1 MSGVTTPEP
10 QVLHAVPGRLRVHLP
25 GWSGGGAHLIERR
38 LRRLPGVRRAE
49 ANPLTGNVLAVFDAR
64 AVSRESVLAALR
76 VADGEPPGPQAE
88 APSLPPAVEEEAGGG
103 VRRARIAVR
112 GLDRDPRLVRR
123 VLDRLRR
130 HLGVRRAQVSP
141 LTGRVLVEY
150 DGHETELT
158 DLLCEVAGVELAPL
172 PGEDRPAHPLDPGP
186 LYQSVTRT
194 VGTALGLGFLA
205 ARRLLGATARP
216 RGARAAATAAGF
228 LGLLRSF
235 PAVRNG
241 LRKLLGRD
249 LTDAAFSTASIVT
262 LTASGGYIGLV
273 LLGAEAAVLLREVL
287 ARRAAWRRYE
297 AHLGDAAHAEPGAVI
312 RLEPGER
319 SPFAARVV
327 EGAGTAIGADGL
339 PFPITPES
347 RVPAGALLSG
357 GPFVM
362 ELEGGPEFVPEPRP
376 APLAPSFYRRYVG
389 ALGPAALGY
398 AALTALLTRSPARA
412 FHALLLVNPRTAIIG
427 VEAANLNAASRV
439 LRAGVTVVGTRL
451 ERSLRLPDVLL
462 LDGPRVL
469 TDGLELAGVLPL
481 DEGVDVARVQAL
493 AGGVSVA
500 AGSPWGHVFPRAGLA
515 EAGGGSFNGMWAE
528 AVVDGVRYTLGPP
541 EDLPEGAE
549 AFQMHHQGGYLLLL
563 TLEGSLQPLGLLALR
578 PKLSPGAGELV
589 RTCQRLGVKVAI
601 LPGRAPAAAEV
612 VARRVGLRVVPSSDA
627 VAVIRERQ
635 TAGRLVAFL
644 SDSARAAPAFA
655 ACDLAIGL
663 APGHGGRFP
672 ARADLLAPDLGS
684 VAAILEAGQRR
695 QAAVRDGV
703 VLSALANVFG
713 GVWGLRTQ
721 PGVLRASLGVYV
733 SALAALADGTARL
746 AGGRRPGAALAS
758 LVDPRPER
766 WGRRS
771 VPGALRALRTTA
783 DGLSARE
790 AARRK
795 RQAPR
800 QAHRHELWAALVE
813 QLRYPTTGIL
823 AGAAGFSLLAGS
835 PLDAGVIGATI
846 AVNVAVGVWQERQA
860 GRAAEAL
867 NRLGTATA
875 RVLRDGRPVT
885 LPAPEVVT
893 GDVLLLAPGDRV
905 AADARVIDAQDLEVD
920 EAALTG
926 ESLPVPKAADGGPA
940 EHHVVLEGSDVVVG
954 TARAVVVAT
963 GRQTRFGAMAA
974 VLEVEEREHSPL
986 GARLSRLL
994 WQSLPLTAAASA
1006 VVVGSGLLRGRPLL
1020 GQLAVGGSL
1029 ALAAVPEGLPLLAG
1043 MGQAGVARRLARRN
1057 ALVRRLSAVEALG
1070 RVDVACTDKTGT
1082 LTQGR
1087 LAVSLIVAGD
1097 GEVRWPGAAGE
1108 DARRVLLTAALAS
1121 PHPDAADAAAHP
1133 TDVAVVRAAEGA
1145 GLGAELRR
1153 ERQDEAPFAPQHSFH
1168 AAVVRGRLCV
1178 KGAPEALVPRC
1189 ARLRLG
1195 GGEVP
1200 LDDAG
1205 REALGARARDY
1216 AARGLRL
1223 LLVAEGP
1230 AGGVADDP
1238 QGLTALGF
1246 VGISDPLRPAV
1257 PAAVRRCHAAGVRV
1271 LMITGD
1277 HPATARSIA
1286 REAGLEVPA
1295 DGVVTGAE
1303 LGELDDAE
1311 LGRRLER
1318 ATVVARATPLDKL
1331 RIIEGLQRLGH
1342 TVAMTGDGV
1351 NDAPAL
1357 RLADVGVAM
1366 GHGGTEVARQAAGV
1380 VLADDDFATLV
1391 EALVEGRGFWRNMR
1405 RSLALLLGG
1414 NLGELAVI
1422 AGASVVG
1429 FASPLNSRQILVV
1442 NLITDA
1448 LPALAVVLQRPEHRN
1463 LAGLAREG
1471 VSALD
1476 VSLRGDVL
1484 RRGAATA
1491 LPALAAYLL
1500 ARGPAGPAAAGTAAY
1515 GSVVAN
1521 QLAQTL
1527 DAGWAEGRL
1536 SGPVAGAVAGSAGL
1550 LAATL
1555 LLPPVRNV
1563 LGLALPGPLGWSLLG
1578 ASAAASVLVNRLL
1591 LPDGVTRPQPAAAA
1605 GNGAPGRSGVAR
1617 LLPGSLLARLRAFP
1631 GPA

>member
-1 MSGVTTPEP
+1 
-10 QVLHAVPGRLRVHLP
+10 
-25 GWSGGGAHLIERR
+25 
-38 LRRLPGVRRAE
+38 
-49 ANPLTGNVLAVFDAR
+49 
-64 AVSRESVLAALR
+64 
-76 VADGEPPGPQAE
+76 
-88 APSLPPAVEEEAGGG
+88 
-103 VRRARIAVR
+103 
-112 GLDRDPRLVRR
+112 
-123 VLDRLRR
+123 
-130 HLGVRRAQVSP
+130 
-141 LTGRVLVEY
+141 
-150 DGHETELT
+150 
-158 DLLCEVAGVELAPL
+158 
-172 PGEDRPAHPLDPGP
+172 
-186 LYQSVTRT
+186 
-194 VGTALGLGFLA
+194 
-205 ARRLLGATARP
+205 
-216 RGARAAATAAGF
+216 
-228 LGLLRSF
+228 
-235 PAVRNG
+235 
-241 LRKLLGRD
+241 
-249 LTDAAFSTASIVT
+249 
-262 LTASGGYIGLV
+262 
-273 LLGAEAAVLLREVL
+273 
-287 ARRAAWRRYE
+287 
-297 AHLGDAAHAEPGAVI
+297 
-312 RLEPGER
+312 
-319 SPFAARVV
+319 
-327 EGAGTAIGADGL
+327 
-339 PFPITPES
+339 
-347 RVPAGALLSG
+347 
-357 GPFVM
+357 
-362 ELEGGPEFVPEPRP
+362 
-376 APLAPSFYRRYVG
+376 
-389 ALGPAALGY
+389 
-398 AALTALLTRSPARA
+398 
-412 FHALLLVNPRTAIIG
+412 
-427 VEAANLNAASRV
+427 
-439 LRAGVTVVGTRL
+439 
-451 ERSLRLPDVLL
+451 
-462 LDGPRVL
+462 
-469 TDGLELAGVLPL
+469 
-481 DEGVDVARVQAL
+481 
-493 AGGVSVA
+493 
-500 AGSPWGHVFPRAGLA
+500 
-515 EAGGGSFNGMWAE
+515 
-528 AVVDGVRYTLGPP
+528 
-541 EDLPEGAE
+541 
-549 AFQMHHQGGYLLLL
+549 
-563 TLEGSLQPLGLLALR
+563 
-578 PKLSPGAGELV
+578 
-589 RTCQRLGVKVAI
+589 
-601 LPGRAPAAAEV
+601 
-612 VARRVGLRVVPSSDA
+612 
-627 VAVIRERQ
+627 
-635 TAGRLVAFL
+635 
-644 SDSARAAPAFA
+644 
-655 ACDLAIGL
+655 
-663 APGHGGRFP
+663 
-672 ARADLLAPDLGS
+672 
-684 VAAILEAGQRR
+684 
-695 QAAVRDGV
+695 
-703 VLSALANVFG
+703 
-713 GVWGLRTQ
+713 
-721 PGVLRASLGVYV
+721 
-733 SALAALADGTARL
+733 
-746 AGGRRPGAALAS
+746 LAS
-758 LVDPRPER
+758 AD
-766 WGRRS
+766 S
-771 VPGALRALRTTA
+771 TTA
-783 DGLSARE
+783 DGLSAAE

-795 RQAPR
+795 QRAPR
-800 QAHRHELWAALVE
+800 KAHRHELWAALVD

-905 AADARVIDAQDLEVD
+905 AADARVIDAAGLEVD

-926 ESLPVPKAADGGPA
+926 ESLPVPKSADGGPA
-940 EHHVVLEGSDVVVG
+940 ERHVLLEGSDVVVG
-954 TARAVVVAT
+954 TGRAVVVAT
-963 GRQTRFGAMAA
+963 GRQTRFGTMAA
-974 VLEVEEREHSPL
+974 VLELEETEHSPL

-1043 MGQAGVARRLARRN
+1043 MGQAGVARRLAGRN

-1087 LAVSLIVAGD
+1087 LAVSLVVTGD
-1097 GEVRWPGAAGE
+1097 GEVRWPGPAGE
-1108 DARRVLLTAALAS
+1108 EARRVLLTAALAS

-1133 TDVAVVRAAEGA
+1133 TDVAVVRAAEEA
-1145 GLGAELRR
+1145 GLGEELRR

-1168 AAVVRGRLCV
+1168 AGVVRGRVCV

-1189 ARLRLG
+1189 ARFRIG
-1195 GGEVP
+1195 GGEGP

-1216 AARGLRL
+1216 AARGLRV

-1230 AGGVADDP
+1230 NGGPADDP

-1246 VGISDPLRPAV
+1246 LGISDPLRPTV
-1257 PAAVRRCHAAGVRV
+1257 PAAVARCHAAGVRV

-1286 REAGLEVPA
+1286 AEAGLVVPP

-1303 LGELDDAE
+1303 LAELDDAE

-1366 GHGGTEVARQAAGV
+1366 GRGGTEVARQAAGV

-1391 EALVEGRGFWRNMR
+1391 EALVEGRGFWRNIR

-1422 AGASVVG
+1422 AGASVAG
-1429 FASPLNSRQILVV
+1429 FDSPLNTRQILVV

-1476 VSLRGDVL
+1476 VSLRTDVL

-1491 LPALAAYLL
+1491 LPALGAYLL
-1500 ARGPAGPAAAGTAAY
+1500 ARGPAGPAAAGTVAY

-1536 SGPVAGAVAGSAGL
+1536 SRPVAGAVGGSAGL

-1563 LGLALPGPLGWSLLG
+1563 LGLALPGPLGWALLG
-1578 ASAAASVLVNRLL
+1578 ASAASSVLVNRLL
-1591 LPDGVTRPQPAAAA
+1591 QPDGVTRPQPAHV
-1605 GNGAPGRSGVAR
+1605 GNGAPGRPGLKR
-1617 LLPGSLLARLRAFP
+1617 LLPASLLARLRAFP